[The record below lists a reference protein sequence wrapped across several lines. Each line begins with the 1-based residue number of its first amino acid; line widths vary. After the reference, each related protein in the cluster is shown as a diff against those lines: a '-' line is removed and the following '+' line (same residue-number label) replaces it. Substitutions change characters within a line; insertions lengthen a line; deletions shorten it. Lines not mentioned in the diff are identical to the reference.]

1 MEIRQMIGILVII
14 IGIIASLFYIPI
26 IGFIILIAGLLILE
40 ENRLSMFLI
49 SIGFLITILTW
60 SFIGLIILAVGIV
73 LLVKNIYAPKKIT
86 NNVNVSNVPQ
96 KVTSKDGRSNVNPFT
111 GKKHYDRVNDDEFLQ
126 QSYQQYYSVINQSQI
141 FDETPYGQSMSKVAS
156 SLIHAVENHLATI
169 GRSDYT
175 KNYYDW
181 EFHLIGNDSV
191 NAFCMPGGKIVVFS
205 GLATVTDTEDELAF
219 ILGHEMAHA
228 LLDHSRT
235 KISAQKTKNRL
246 ATGARLGSVALSLAG
261 FGTAASATRLATNV
275 ADIGSEYFLM
285 KPWGRDQELEADK
298 LGMMIVH
305 WAGYD
310 ISGVPSF
317 WEKMSN
323 GKQTDFFSTH
333 PADKKRIKNM
343 KSLLVEI
350 ENDKDFSSGPV
361 L

>member
-1 MEIRQMIGILVII
+1 METRQMLGILIMIVGVI
-14 IGIIASLFYIPI
+14 ATLFFIPI
-26 IGFIILIAGLLILE
+26 MGFIILIVGLIVLE
-40 ENRLSMFLI
+40 ENRFSMFLI
-49 SIGFLITILTW
+49 SVGLIITILTW
-60 SFIGLIILAVGIV
+60 SLIGFIVLAVGIV
-73 LLVKNIYAPKKIT
+73 LFVKNMYAPKKIT
-86 NNVNVSNVPQ
+86 NSVNVSNVPQ

-111 GKKHYDRVNDDEFLQ
+111 GKKHYDRVNDDKFLK

-156 SLIHAVENHLATI
+156 SLIQAVENHLATI

-175 KNYYDW
+175 RDYYDW

-191 NAFCMPGGKIVVFS
+191 NAFCMPGGKIIVFT
-205 GLATVTDTEDELAF
+205 GLASVTDTEDELAF

-235 KISAQKTKNRL
+235 KISAQKTKNRM
-246 ATGARLGSVALSLAG
+246 ATGARLGSIALSLAG

-323 GKQTDFFSTH
+323 GKKTDFFSTH
-333 PADKKRIKNM
+333 PADKKRIRNM
-343 KSLLVEI
+343 NSLLVEI